1 MVTWHG
7 VPPRSQ
13 SSASSARRSSPAS
26 ADDQADGEDAGCS
39 EEKALRDAGETAEQA
54 EAELVPGVPDTAD
67 SGHRRAERLRADLL
81 MVDAVLK
88 EGLGGPRHRY
98 LEDHLIAYAVPVL
111 LSLLYDGRLVS
122 KATQL
127 GRPPVPA
134 DAWERF
140 TPDDRAEFVQEMVA
154 AALPRFTKVVFEDR
168 RWSPDLGASLKT
180 YFVSAC
186 ILNFAR
192 LQAQWLD
199 DQRSVRPVGLE
210 LSPGSFPGAPDP
222 AVTVAARDEAS
233 RLLRSIP
240 DERLQQVVALRAVGF
255 TAEDAAREAGLTP
268 KAAEGRLAR
277 FRKEIREQQADAE
290 PHAGK
295 RPETAQGGQ

>member
-54 EAELVPGVPDTAD
+54 EAELVLVPGVPDTAD
-67 SGHRRAERLRADLL
+67 SGNRRAERLRADLL
-81 MVDAVLK
+81 MVDAVLE

-111 LSLLYDGRLVS
+111 RASCTTADSSARPHSWAGRLFR
-122 KATQL
+122 
-127 GRPPVPA
+127 GRM
-134 DAWERF
+134 ERF

-154 AALPRFTKVVFEDR
+154 AALPRFTKVAFEDR
-168 RWSPDLGASLKT
+168 RWSPGLGASLKT
-180 YFVSAC
+180 YFVNAC

-210 LSPGSFPGAPDP
+210 LSPGSFPGVPDP
-222 AVTVAARDEAS
+222 AVTVAARETRAHCSAAS
-233 RLLRSIP
+233 RTN
-240 DERLQQVVALRAVGF
+240 GF
-255 TAEDAAREAGLTP
+255 SR
-268 KAAEGRLAR
+268 
-277 FRKEIREQQADAE
+277 
-290 PHAGK
+290 
-295 RPETAQGGQ
+295 